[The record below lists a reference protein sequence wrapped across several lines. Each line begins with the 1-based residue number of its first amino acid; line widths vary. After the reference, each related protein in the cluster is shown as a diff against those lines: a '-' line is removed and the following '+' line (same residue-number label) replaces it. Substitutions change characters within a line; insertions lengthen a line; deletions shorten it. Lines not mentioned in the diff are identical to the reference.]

1 MHDIVIFG
9 GTGDLSLR
17 KLLPSLYHLVKNSKV
32 PEEYRI
38 LCISRAPLDRV
49 DFLLRVKEKL
59 ECFLGDDFN
68 YTDWKRFKTI
78 LSYIDIEFLEN
89 EGWDKLNNFIYSED
103 HLGKQNI
110 IYYLSVAPALFTPIC
125 RQLKK
130 NNLTPKNSRMIVE
143 KPFGENFESA
153 YKINSVLS
161 DCFSE
166 KQIYRID
173 HYLAKEAVQNILHLR
188 FSNHLIETV
197 WNNQHIDQ
205 VEIMVSEQIGVEGRA
220 EFFDHIG
227 TLRDMVQNHLMQL
240 LTYITMEVPK
250 SLSADH
256 IRDRKIEV
264 IKALEP
270 INRDNIS
277 SHSIRAQYLAGE
289 INGKPV
295 PSYKEDLKSV
305 SDNIKGTGETFVA
318 LKINIDNSRWRGVPF
333 ILKTGKRMEKRLAEI
348 RVKFNSPSNNL
359 YGTDFGN
366 LLVIEIQPKL
376 TVSIQMM
383 MKQLFGV
390 DEALASHTNQM
401 EIGNNEAFLD
411 RIVGDYEKLLSEVI
425 NGNQAFFVR
434 DDEIMASWKW
444 IDAIRNAWTTADQK
458 MKTYISGSNGPNFDK

>member
-1 MHDIVIFG
+1 MYDLVIFG

-17 KLLPSLYHLVKNSKV
+17 KLLPSLYHLVKKSKV

-89 EGWDKLNNFIYSED
+89 EGWDKLNNFIFSED
-103 HLGKQNI
+103 HRGKQNI

-161 DCFSE
+161 DCFCE

-188 FSNHLIETV
+188 FSNHLIETI

-305 SDNIKGTGETFVA
+305 CDNIKGTGETFVA

-348 RVKFNSPSNNL
+348 RVKFNPPSNNL

-366 LLVIEIQPKL
+366 LLVIEIQPKH

-401 EIGNNEAFLD
+401 EIGNNEDFLY
-411 RIVGDYEKLLSEVI
+411 RIAGDYEKLLSEVI

-444 IDAIRNAWTTADQK
+444 IDAIRNAWTTTDQE